1 MYNFSYNR
9 DNRGFDW
16 GALISGILMVI
27 VGLLLL
33 RHPDKGLQAFV
44 LIFGILSIVQGV
56 VWLAGYFRFRLL
68 FQYSWAALV
77 AGILDILVGIMFLGS
92 YEFGGLTL
100 AFLFATWFMV
110 DSIVG
115 IVFAWHLKFISNTYF
130 IFNLIMNIL
139 SLIIAFMLVL
149 NPVLAILSLIWLV
162 AFWLIVTG
170 VNLVVVA
177 WMHR

>member
-27 VGLLLL
+27 VGLLL
-33 RHPDKGLQAFV
+33 
-44 LIFGILSIVQGV
+44 
-56 VWLAGYFRFRLL
+56 FRFRLL
-68 FQYSWAALV
+68 FQHSWAALV